1 MITGLIGTVVM
12 PRLEKLIGL
21 ERAGAWS
28 IWFEA
33 VCLTPALIA
42 FFYGLGPYGQHG
54 KTWNSVLLFG
64 GIALSRIGL
73 WSFDLC
79 QVSFSL
85 PTMKLPDEIAQR
97 ATNRTC
103 RSPTPESTDCT
114 SDSLAE
120 SI

>member
-1 MITGLIGTVVM
+1 M

-85 PTMKLPDEIAQR
+85 PVMKLPDGIAQR
-97 ATNRTC
+97 TPNRSC
-103 RSPTPESTDCT
+103 RSP
-114 SDSLAE
+114 
-120 SI
+120 